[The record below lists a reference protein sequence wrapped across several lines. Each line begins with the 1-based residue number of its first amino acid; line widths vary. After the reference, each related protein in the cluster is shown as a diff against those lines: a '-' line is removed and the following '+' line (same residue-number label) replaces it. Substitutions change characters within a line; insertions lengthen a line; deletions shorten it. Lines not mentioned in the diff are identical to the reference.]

1 MAGSPPNSAAAN
13 DASAQQGSAAPM
25 QAAAGTPGSSRIDA
39 TEARLRK
46 MDSDA
51 TKPKDATPVKTA
63 AERRREKVEADKKA
77 AAEAAAELKRV
88 KLAREMSCQIKPV
101 MTDAEIANCRE
112 VWR

>member
-1 MAGSPPNSAAAN
+1 MAGSAPNATAAN
-13 DASAQQGSAAPM
+13 DASAQQGSAAPT
-25 QAAAGTPGSSRIDA
+25 QAASGTPGAARIDA

-51 TKPKDATPVKTA
+51 AKPVAATPVKTA
-63 AERRREKVEADKKA
+63 AERRREKAEAEKKA

-101 MTDAEIANCRE
+101 MTDAEIANCKE